1 MSENDPRAFEE
12 YTTHKTSFQLRI
24 PVQIVTNELYQWIVE
39 EKNDKNPL
47 IPIKKYA
54 ELTITF
60 AKNKPEFFAGKK
72 AQEML
77 LELKTLIGEIADTTT
92 NKKEMTK
99 DIVPMGNYQKPSFL
113 QMPNTK
119 LSNYLFDTNYD
130 LTRQVALVVSGE
142 KDNQVTVK
150 TQLFLSL
157 LEDEGIEIPQKIT
170 AYDRAVHDGVC
181 TILANSETMTAT
193 NRQIYEVITGK
204 PTKSKKISPQA
215 LGHITRSLN
224 KLNRTK
230 IHFDYTQQAQARGIK
245 CDKMTFKGYLLDFQE
260 VEVIYNKTQS
270 VSGYKFLTPPIL
282 YKYAS
287 DMGQIISVNKDL
299 LNTPSVS
306 NTEDSTVLKHYL
318 LRRIEVMRNNKN
330 NMESNKILFET
341 MFNYCNIHG
350 NREKLRSKREIVFL
364 LLKDW
369 KDVGYIYDFNDYK
382 GLKNKVLGI
391 EIFLDKPKRK
401 NI

>member
-1 MSENDPRAFEE
+1 MSENDPRAFKE

-77 LELKTLIGEIADTTT
+77 LELKTLIREIADTTT
-92 NKKEMTK
+92 NKKEMAK

-204 PTKSKKISPQA
+204 P
-215 LGHITRSLN
+215 GHITRSLN

-299 LNTPSVS
+299 LNTPSVI

-330 NMESNKILFET
+330 NIESNKILFDT

-350 NREKLRSKREIVFL
+350 NREKLRTKREIVFL